1 MVAFNSRVARST
13 CPLLLLL
20 ATRSAAM
27 AVRPKLTAFKT
38 GPQLQRPI
46 REDPPTT
53 PPGPRDVVV
62 KLYDISKPEL
72 VTAFKMLAFKE
83 GWWFPKLSLSV
94 GRRVWSYDGTPNQ
107 TYDPIIEGLAGG
119 KPLRTFNCG
128 PTSKSDEEIDAI
140 LAQMGAT
147 DYTPDEY
154 DFFFRNCNHFCYD
167 LAERL
172 ADGGWSESDA
182 AYIENHVLH
191 ESEAILSDMPLGK
204 FQQDLTRKVTT
215 QVQKAVI
222 NAWRT
227 DWRKSLAEYEEEQG
241 IPSELRIVAPS
252 ELV

>member
-1 MVAFNSRVARST
+1 MNAAIDFGIDV
-13 CPLLLLL
+13 
-20 ATRSAAM
+20 SAM
-27 AVRPKLTAFKT
+27 GFFKLTNKDNKIT
-38 GPQLQRPI
+38 L
-46 REDPPTT
+46 ELD
-53 PPGPRDVVV
+53 DVYRALMIY
-62 KLYDISKPEL
+62 KNDDIK
-72 VTAFKMLAFKE
+72 
-83 GWWFPKLSLSV
+83 
-94 GRRVWSYDGTPNQ
+94 
-107 TYDPIIEGLAGG
+107 
-119 KPLRTFNCG
+119 
-128 PTSKSDEEIDAI
+128 DEEIDAV

-191 ESEAILSDMPLGK
+191 ESEAILSDMPLGT